1 MSAVNLPFKG
11 IFVTG
16 TDTGVGKTMVSAA
29 LAHFLTARGLKV
41 GVMKPAESGVSDPAD
56 LGDDGKLLQ
65 WAASSQDDLT
75 EISPY
80 RLRAPLAPAQ
90 AAEKEKCFIDFSRLV
105 ATAHTLGQRHDFLII
120 EGAGGLMT
128 PLSGG
133 LLMADL
139 AKEIG
144 LPLLVVTTARLGTLN
159 QTLLTI
165 FAARQMGIPVAGY
178 MINRMPAQPD
188 EAAERAPHTLSSLA
202 SADILGV
209 LPEVSGDAREKI
221 LSLSATLK
229 SLPSLPWLLAALGV

>member
-16 TDTGVGKTMVSAA
+16 TDTGVGKTIVSAA
-29 LAHFLTARGLKV
+29 LAHFLTERGLKV
-41 GVMKPAESGVSDPAD
+41 GVMKPAESGVSAPAH

-65 WAASSQDDLT
+65 WAANSQDSVE

-80 RLRAPLAPAQ
+80 RLRAPLSPAQ
-90 AAEKEKCFIDFSRLV
+90 AAEKDNCFIDFSSLV
-105 ATAHTLGQRHDFLII
+105 ATAHTLGKRHDFLII

-139 AKEIG
+139 AKAIG

-165 FAARQMGIPVAGY
+165 FAAQQMGIPVAGY

-188 EAAERAPHTLSSLA
+188 EAAETAPHTLSSLA

-209 LPEVSGDAREKI
+209 LPEVDGADQEKV
-221 LSLSATLK
+221 LTLSAALK
-229 SLPSLPWLLAALGV
+229 SLPSLPWLLAALAV

>member
-1 MSAVNLPFKG
+1 MPVVDLPYKG

-29 LAHFLTARGLKV
+29 LAHFLTERGLNV
-41 GVMKPAESGVSDPAD
+41 GIMKPAESGVSDPSR
-56 LGDDGKLLQ
+56 LGDDASLLQ
-65 WAASSQDDLT
+65 WAAKSSDAME

-90 AAEKEKCFIDFSRLV
+90 AAKKENCFIDFAGLV
-105 ATAHTLGQRHDFLII
+105 ATAQSLGERHDFLII

-144 LPLLVVTTARLGTLN
+144 LPLLIVTTPRLGTLN

-165 FAARQMGIPVAGY
+165 FAAQQMEIPVAGY
-178 MINRMPAQPD
+178 FINRMPAHPD
-188 EAAERAPHTLSSLA
+188 EATETAPHTLSSLA

-209 LPEVSGDAREKI
+209 LPEVNGNEREKV
-221 LSLSATLK
+221 LTLSATLK
-229 SLPSLPWLLAALGV
+229 TLPSLPWLLAALGV

>member
-1 MSAVNLPFKG
+1 MSAVELPLKG

-29 LAHFLTARGLKV
+29 LAHFLTERGLNV
-41 GVMKPAESGVSDPAD
+41 GIMKPAESGVSDPSR
-56 LGDDGKLLQ
+56 LGGDGSLLQ
-65 WAASSQDDLT
+65 WAASSSDALE

-90 AAEKEKCFIDFSRLV
+90 AAEKEKCFIDFAGLA
-105 ATAHTLGQRHDFLII
+105 ATAQTLGKRHDFLIV

-165 FAARQMGIPVAGY
+165 FAAQQMEIPLAGY
-178 MINRMPAQPD
+178 LINRMPTQPD
-188 EAAERAPHTLSSLA
+188 EAAETAPHTLASLA

-209 LPEVSGDAREKI
+209 LPEVSGDARDKV
-221 LSLSATLK
+221 LTLSATLK
-229 SLPSLPWLLAALGV
+229 TLPSLPWLLAALKV

>member
-1 MSAVNLPFKG
+1 MSAVELPLKG
-11 IFVTG
+11 IFVTA
-16 TDTGVGKTMVSAA
+16 TDTGIGKTMVSAA
-29 LAHFLTARGLKV
+29 LAHFLTERGLNV
-41 GVMKPAESGVSDPAD
+41 GIMKPAESGVCDPSR
-56 LGDDGKLLQ
+56 LGDDGSLLQ
-65 WAASSQDDLT
+65 WAASSGDAVDD
-75 EISPY
+75 ISPY

-90 AAEKEKCFIDFSRLV
+90 AAEKEGCFIDFAALV
-105 ATAHTLGQRHDFLII
+105 STAQKLGNRHDFLII

-139 AKEIG
+139 AKAIG

-165 FAARQMGIPVAGY
+165 FAAQQMGIPLAGY

-188 EAAERAPHTLSSLA
+188 EAAETAPHTLASLA

-209 LPEVSGDAREKI
+209 LPEVSGDARGKV
-221 LSLSATLK
+221 LTLSATLK
-229 SLPSLPWLLAALGV
+229 TLPSLPWLLAALKV

>member
-1 MSAVNLPFKG
+1 MSAVELPFKG

-16 TDTGVGKTMVSAA
+16 TDTGVGKTIVSAA
-29 LAHFLTARGLKV
+29 LAHFLTERGLNV
-41 GVMKPAESGVSDPAD
+41 GIMKPAESGVGDPSR
-56 LGDDGKLLQ
+56 LGDDGSLLQ
-65 WAASSQDDLT
+65 WAASSSDAPE

-90 AAEKEKCFIDFSRLV
+90 AAEKEKCFIDFSGLV
-105 ATAHTLGQRHDFLII
+105 ATAQTLGNRHDFLII

-144 LPLLVVTTARLGTLN
+144 LPLLVVTAARLGTLN

-165 FAARQMGIPVAGY
+165 FAAQQMGIPVAGY
-178 MINRMPAQPD
+178 VINRMPAQPD
-188 EAAERAPHTLSSLA
+188 EAAETTPHTLASLA

-209 LPEVSGDAREKI
+209 LPEVNGNEREKV
-221 LSLSATLK
+221 LALSATLK
-229 SLPSLPWLLAALGV
+229 TLPSLPWLLAALKV

>member
-29 LAHFLTARGLKV
+29 LAHFLTERGLKV
-41 GVMKPAESGVSDPAD
+41 GVMKPAESGVSDPSC
-56 LGDDGKLLQ
+56 LGDDGSLLQ
-65 WAASSQDDLT
+65 WAASSQDPVE

-90 AAEKEKCFIDFSRLV
+90 AAEKEKCFIDFARLV
-105 ATAHTLGQRHDFLII
+105 ATAQKLGQRHDFLII

-139 AKEIG
+139 AKAIG

-165 FAARQMGIPVAGY
+165 FAAQQMEIPVAGY

-188 EAAERAPHTLSSLA
+188 EAAETAPHTLSSLA

-209 LPEVSGDAREKI
+209 LPEVDGADRDKV
-221 LSLSATLK
+221 LTLSAALK
-229 SLPSLPWLLAALGV
+229 TLPSLPWLIAAIGI

>member
-1 MSAVNLPFKG
+1 MSVADLPMKG

-29 LAHFLTARGLKV
+29 LAHFLTKRGLNV
-41 GVMKPAESGVSDPAD
+41 GIMKPTESGVSDTAR
-56 LGDDGKLLQ
+56 LGDDGSLLQ
-65 WAASSQDDLT
+65 WAANSSDALE

-80 RLRAPLAPAQ
+80 RLHAPLAPAQ
-90 AAEKEKCFIDFSRLV
+90 AAKKERCFIDFTGLI
-105 ATAHTLGQRHDFLII
+105 ATAQNLGKRHDFLII

-139 AKEIG
+139 AKAIG
-144 LPLLVVTTARLGTLN
+144 LPLLVVTVPRLGTLN

-165 FAARQMGIPVAGY
+165 FAAQQMEIPLAGY
-178 MINRMPAQPD
+178 IINRMPMQPD
-188 EAAERAPHTLSSLA
+188 EAAETTPHTLASLA

-209 LPEVSGDAREKI
+209 LPEVYGDDREKVI
-221 LSLSATLK
+221 TLSSTLK
-229 SLPSLPWLLAALGV
+229 TLPSLPWLLAALGV

>member
-29 LAHFLTARGLKV
+29 LAHFLTERGLNV
-41 GVMKPAESGVSDPAD
+41 GVMKPAESGVSDPAG
-56 LGDDGKLLQ
+56 LGDDGSLLQ
-65 WAASSQDDLT
+65 WAASSQDSVE

-90 AAEKEKCFIDFSRLV
+90 AAEKENCFIDFARLV
-105 ATAHTLGQRHDFLII
+105 TTAHILGQRHDFLII

-165 FAARQMGIPVAGY
+165 FAAQQMGIPVAGY
-178 MINRMPAQPD
+178 IINRMPAQPD
-188 EAAERAPHTLSSLA
+188 EAAETAPHTLSSLA

-209 LPEVSGDAREKI
+209 LAEVDGADQDKV
-221 LSLSATLK
+221 LTLSAALK
-229 SLPSLPWLLAALGV
+229 TLPSLPWLGAALGV

>member
-1 MSAVNLPFKG
+1 MSAVELPFKG

-16 TDTGVGKTMVSAA
+16 TDTGVGKTIVSAA
-29 LAHFLTARGLKV
+29 LAHFLTERGLNV
-41 GVMKPAESGVSDPAD
+41 GIMKPAESGVGDPSR
-56 LGDDGKLLQ
+56 LGDDGSLLQ
-65 WAASSQDDLT
+65 WAASSSDAPE

-90 AAEKEKCFIDFSRLV
+90 AAEKEKCFIDFSGLV
-105 ATAHTLGQRHDFLII
+105 ATAQTLGNRHDFLII

-144 LPLLVVTTARLGTLN
+144 LPLLVVTAARLGTLN

-165 FAARQMGIPVAGY
+165 FAAQQMGIPVAGY
-178 MINRMPAQPD
+178 VINRMPAQPD
-188 EAAERAPHTLSSLA
+188 EAAETAPHTLASLA

-209 LPEVSGDAREKI
+209 LPEVNGNEREKV
-221 LSLSATLK
+221 LALSATLK
-229 SLPSLPWLLAALGV
+229 TLPSLPWLLAALKV

>member
-1 MSAVNLPFKG
+1 MSADNLPFKG

-16 TDTGVGKTMVSAA
+16 TDTGVGKTIVSAA
-29 LAHFLTARGLKV
+29 LAHYLTERGLKV
-41 GVMKPAESGVSDPAD
+41 GVMKPAESGVSDPAG

-65 WAASSQDDLT
+65 WAANSQDDLA

-90 AAEKEKCFIDFSRLV
+90 AAEKEKIFIDFASLV
-105 ATAHTLGQRHDFLII
+105 TTAHTLGQRHDFLII

-139 AKEIG
+139 AREIG
-144 LPLLVVTTARLGTLN
+144 LPLLVVTTARLGTIN

-165 FAARQMGIPVAGY
+165 FAAQQMGISVAGY

-188 EAAERAPHTLSSLA
+188 EAEETAPHTLSSLA
-202 SADILGV
+202 SAAILGV
-209 LPEVSGDAREKI
+209 LPEVDGPDRNKV
-221 LSLSATLK
+221 LTLSATLK
-229 SLPSLPWLLAALGV
+229 TLPSLPWLHAALAV